1 MELKRYL
8 RVIASTGDDDD
19 DYSMVEISNRRAKE
33 AADLIEKL
41 ESITKDDAKWL
52 AAYHKWCEMNGCA
65 PSSSDLISARKAL
78 EDNQ

>member
-8 RVIASTGDDDD
+8 RLVASTGDDGD
-19 DYSMVEISNRRAKE
+19 DYSMVEISNRRAIE

-41 ESITKDDAKWL
+41 EAVTKDDAKWL
-52 AAYHKWCEMNGCA
+52 ATYHKWCEMNGCA

-78 EDNQ
+78 DAE